1 MGTYYTALKTTTR
14 INNGAKVYDIIKEAA
29 THYDNY
35 GWQEDVLESE
45 SLYEIADVFGIL
57 IHYTEKGLI
66 PILFDTYGSMIW
78 YDVLPKIAPY
88 MKNGKI
94 SGIDSDGEKFEIV
107 FKNGECIINGNI
119 LLGIDY
125 KDYGMEV

>member
-1 MGTYYTALKTTTR
+1 MSTYYTALKTTTR
-14 INNGAKVYDIIKEAA
+14 INDGAKVYDIIKEAA

-35 GWQEDVLESE
+35 GWQEDVLESK
-45 SLYEIADVFGIL
+45 SLYEIADVFGIC

-66 PILFDTYGSMIW
+66 PILFDTPGSILW
-78 YDVLPKIAPY
+78 YDILPKISPY
-88 MKNGKI
+88 MKEGKI
-94 SGIDSDGEKFEIV
+94 SGFNSDGEKFKIV
-107 FKNGECIINGNI
+107 FKNDECIINGNI